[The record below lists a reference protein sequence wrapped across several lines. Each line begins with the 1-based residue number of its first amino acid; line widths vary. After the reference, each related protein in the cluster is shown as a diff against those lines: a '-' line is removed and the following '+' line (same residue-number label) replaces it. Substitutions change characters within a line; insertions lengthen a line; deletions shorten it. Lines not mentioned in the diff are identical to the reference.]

1 MKRSHV
7 SLSLFLITAWFVQA
21 CSSSRAAAHAIIF
34 NDSDQPT
41 SLRLSITP
49 NNESRPH
56 TIIQH
61 TLIPG
66 LQEMEVGRFAKGQY
80 LVTAETASGK
90 ISLTK
95 SVSLDTER
103 WIIINYISTDSLS
116 IQKKYGYVDT
126 TVLKKIEGRYTGVDM
141 YSENRRPPSL

>member
-7 SLSLFLITAWFVQA
+7 SLLLFLVTAWLVQA
-21 CSSSRAAAHAIIF
+21 CGSSRSAAHAIIF
-34 NDSDQPT
+34 NESDQETPI
-41 SLRLSITP
+41 RLSITHP
-49 NNESRPH
+49 NKTIPH

-61 TLIPG
+61 TLKPG
-66 LQEMEVGRFAKGQY
+66 LQEVEVGRFAKGQY
-80 LVTAETASGK
+80 LVTAETVGGK
-90 ISLTK
+90 VSLTK

-141 YSENRRPPSL
+141 YSENRRPLSL

>member
-7 SLSLFLITAWFVQA
+7 SVLLFLVTAWLTQA
-21 CSSSRAAAHAIIF
+21 CSSSRSAAHAIIF
-34 NDSDQPT
+34 NESDQET
-41 SLRLSITP
+41 SIRLSVTHT
-49 NNESRPH
+49 NKSRPH
-56 TIIQH
+56 TIIHH
-61 TLIPG
+61 TLKPG
-66 LQEMEVGRFAKGQY
+66 LQEIEVGRFAKGQY

-126 TVLKKIEGRYTGVDM
+126 SVLKKIEGRYTGVDM